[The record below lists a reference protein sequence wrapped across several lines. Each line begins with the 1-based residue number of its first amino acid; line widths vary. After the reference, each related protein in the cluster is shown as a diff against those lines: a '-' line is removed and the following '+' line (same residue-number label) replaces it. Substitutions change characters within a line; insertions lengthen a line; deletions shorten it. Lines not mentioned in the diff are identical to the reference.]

1 MINHLNYHKLVGWFL
16 PAFAV
21 LLIVGAL
28 IDPAVDE
35 STTRSYMA
43 GIADPAAADR
53 YQVSAL
59 VLHFAFLCLVPALVG
74 LVGLVRSGWLRT
86 VGGVLGVMGAATLSG
101 LVAIDYYDI
110 ALAREL
116 PPDQAAAV
124 YDRAAD
130 MTGSLLLALPASLGM
145 SLGLVL
151 LIVAAWRTQLVPGW
165 VAVVVPVALVGSFA
179 AGSLL
184 ALAIGGAVLLV
195 PFAMMSI
202 RLLRPPAPAAA
213 GS

>member
-1 MINHLNYHKLVGWFL
+1 MINHLNYHKLAGWFL

-21 LLIVGAL
+21 LLIAGSL

-35 STTRSYMA
+35 STTESYMA
-43 GIADPAAADR
+43 GIADPGAADR

-59 VLHFAFLCLVPALVG
+59 VLHFAFLSLVPGFIG

-116 PPDQAAAV
+116 SPEQAAAV

-130 MTGSLLLALPASLGM
+130 MPGSLLLALPASLGM
-145 SLGLVL
+145 SLGMVL
-151 LIVAAWRTQLVPGW
+151 LLVAAWRAQVVPGW
-165 VAVVVPVALVGSFA
+165 VAVVVPVTLVASFA

-184 ALAIGGAVLLV
+184 ALAVCGAVLLV
-195 PFAMMSI
+195 PFGLTSV
-202 RLLRPPAPAAA
+202 RLLRPAASAAPA
-213 GS
+213 